1 MSGTVALFPPRV
13 RPQEW
18 LPDGDQH
25 RRQLAQVL
33 GNVSKGAI
41 DCTLSLTL
49 QPNSATT
56 TFIDPRISLS
66 TAVVMVPTTA
76 TAATE
81 AGAGALYAVPEKGQ
95 VVIHHA
101 NSAVA
106 TRTFTLALI
115 G

>member
-13 RPQEW
+13 RVQEW
-18 LPDGDQH
+18 LADADQH

-33 GNVSKGAI
+33 GRVSSGAI
-41 DCTLSLTL
+41 NCTLSLTL
-49 QPNSATT
+49 EPNSATT

-66 TAVVMVPTTA
+66 TAVNMAPTTA
-76 TAATE
+76 AAATE
-81 AGAGALYAVPEKGQ
+81 AASGNLYAVATKGQ
-95 VVIHHA
+95 VVIHHT
-101 NSAVA
+101 NSAVT